1 MNKQFI
7 FFRYFQTHITSL
19 MLDEYIILIKLP
31 VLAHKNENLVVYF
44 DTEASY
50 LKVGLIAIGIIGN
63 D

>member
-1 MNKQFI
+1 MFND
-7 FFRYFQTHITSL
+7 RYSN
-19 MLDEYIILIKLP
+19 EYIILIKLP